1 MRHKASPLT
10 IALAT
15 LALAAC
21 NGTPSTSN
29 PPAAT
34 GASAPPTP
42 ASTTAP
48 PATAHSAAAAPA
60 SQGSTMDDLKAFA
73 TNGARI
79 MDSLTG
85 DLNNDGRPDALL
97 VLDPPSDSSQ
107 KLGEGAPRTV
117 LLLIRGEDGKL
128 HEAASNQKVVPCATG
143 GGVSGDP
150 YGFVRLE
157 SGQFTVRNGGGSREH
172 WSDEFT
178 FKYSADRKDWL
189 LDKATRSV
197 VDQDTDKHKTLELTP
212 KDFGDIAFKDF
223 DPAKLPEAE
232 LP

>member
-1 MRHKASPLT
+1 
-10 IALAT
+10 
-15 LALAAC
+15 
-21 NGTPSTSN
+21 
-29 PPAAT
+29 
-34 GASAPPTP
+34 
-42 ASTTAP
+42 
-48 PATAHSAAAAPA
+48 
-60 SQGSTMDDLKAFA
+60 MDDLNAFA

-79 MDSLTG
+79 MDTLTG

-97 VLDPPSDSSQ
+97 VLDPPADSSQ

-128 HEAASNQKVVPCATG
+128 HQAASNQKVVPCATC

-150 YGFVRLE
+150 YGFVQLE
-157 SGQFTVRNGGGSREH
+157 PGQFTVRNGGGGRER

-178 FKYSADRKDWL
+178 VKYSADRKDWL
-189 LDKATRSV
+189 LAKAMRSV
-197 VDQDTDKHKTLELTP
+197 TDQDTDKHKLLELTP

>member
-1 MRHKASPLT
+1 
-10 IALAT
+10 
-15 LALAAC
+15 
-21 NGTPSTSN
+21 
-29 PPAAT
+29 
-34 GASAPPTP
+34 
-42 ASTTAP
+42 
-48 PATAHSAAAAPA
+48 
-60 SQGSTMDDLKAFA
+60 MDDLKAFA

-97 VLDPPSDSSQ
+97 VLDPPADSSP

-128 HEAASNQKVVPCATG
+128 HEAASNQKVVPCATC

-150 YGFVRLE
+150 YGFVQLE
-157 SGQFTVRNGGGSREH
+157 PGQFTVRNGGGSREQ

-189 LDKATRSV
+189 LAKATRNV
-197 VDQDTDKHKTLELTP
+197 ADQESDKHKTLELTP

-223 DPAKLPEAE
+223 DPAKLPQAE